1 MSLPVFEVRRSFAY
15 MYHQTNAGSRTVDNG
30 AQGPE
35 SSEGAQKLGNRN
47 NNMRGGEEEERKRL
61 RAKRAKVGGLSEAR
75 ASA

>member
-47 NNMRGGEEEERKRL
+47 NNMRGGGEKKREKYSERSEPK
-61 RAKRAKVGGLSEAR
+61 SEA
-75 ASA
+75 